1 MDKEF
6 IYIGAIVI
14 FLLLAFFLKKTNET
28 VSKIFTTIGFGAVVL
43 TTTNYSHNLALHFN
57 NPSIATACTVI
68 SILFFIFIVI
78 KFWIKTMKI
87 FIIILLISIFA
98 FSPKIINMYHN
109 FESTVTN
116 EMHNIDLERE
126 ANNFINKIK
135 TR

>member
-1 MDKEF
+1 MNKEF
-6 IYIGAIVI
+6 IYIGAIII
-14 FLLLAFFLKKTNET
+14 FLLLAFFVKKTNGT
-28 VSKIFTTIGFGAVVL
+28 LSKIFTTIGVGAIVL
-43 TTTNYSHNLALHFN
+43 TTTNYSNSIAIHFN
-57 NPSIATACTVI
+57 NPSIATICTVI

-109 FESTVTN
+109 FESTVT
-116 EMHNIDLERE
+116 EGMHNVDLERE
-126 ANNFINKIK
+126 ANKFINKIK